1 MRGENKRKKA
11 KEETSKKAE
20 ENRCTKIVTERQTH

>member
-1 MRGENKRKKA
+1 MRGGKRRKKA

-20 ENRCTKIVTERQTH
+20 KTGVKKQ